1 MGRKYFLWGM
11 IIMEQDNKFATIL
24 SQFDWNRD
32 VAGIKSQLQDNQFFG
47 ESLEQY
53 KDFDALNKQLNT
65 SNADEFLSK
74 LSKDAQSPKKPYYR
88 KTYNNKEPKETRQQI
103 ADRFNQFINIVKG
116 IEPVI
121 SFALMPD
128 FLYENDQDKNNSSN
142 NFFSVN
148 NIKKIF
154 LDFAKHREQID
165 SSLDEKEKPLT
176 DDAKVHLVND
186 VLSDCYKM
194 LAIFYFGGVLSEKNL
209 NSHLKDL
216 ESIENDWNENI
227 IMPGGWETFC
237 YAVKRFFQSLV
248 SDTKRVSLKEA
259 ANEIQNIKKAKSVFD
274 KLKQTAD
281 CLHKDNEKDI

>member
-1 MGRKYFLWGM
+1 MLTGNNALRLFLK
-11 IIMEQDNKFATIL
+11 DFSL
-24 SQFDWNRD
+24 DRD
-32 VAGIKSQLQDNQFFG
+32 PKGIESQLNDSGF
-47 ESLEQY
+47 
-53 KDFDALNKQLNT
+53 LNGILRRKPNIFKQLNGLLKNNNK
-65 SNADEFLSK
+65 SGNLFLEK
-74 LSKDAQSPKKPYYR
+74 LEQDT
-88 KTYNNKEPKETRQQI
+88 TYNTKNLSDDKK
-103 ADRFNQFINIVKG
+103 RFNRFINIVKG

-142 NFFSVN
+142 NFFSVD

-259 ANEIQNIKKAKSVFD
+259 ANEIQNIKKAKVFD

>member
-11 IIMEQDNKFATIL
+11 IIMLPGDHALCLFLKF
-24 SQFDWNRD
+24 FDLNREPE
-32 VAGIKSQLQDNQFFG
+32 GIQSQL
-47 ESLEQY
+47 ESPELFINTVLSR
-53 KDFDALNKQLNT
+53 KSAIFDHLNKLLSDISKVKNC
-65 SNADEFLSK
+65 FLTG
-74 LSKDAQSPKKPYYR
+74 LQKD
-88 KTYNNKEPKETRQQI
+88 KTYNTENVSDDQK
-103 ADRFNQFINIVKG
+103 RFNRFINIVKG
-116 IEPVI
+116 IEPVN
-121 SFALMPD
+121 SFALMPELSD
-128 FLYENDQDKNNSSN
+128 ENDQDKNNDSDV
-142 NFFSVN
+142 FFSVN

-165 SSLDEKEKPLT
+165 SSLDEKQKPLT

-216 ESIENDWNENI
+216 ESIKNDLNENI
-227 IMPGGWETFC
+227 IMPGRWETFC
-237 YAVKRFFQSLV
+237 YAVKRFFQSLI

-259 ANEIQNIKKAKSVFD
+259 ENEIQNIKKAKSVFD

-281 CLHKDNEKDI
+281 CLHKDNEK

>member
-259 ANEIQNIKKAKSVFD
+259 ANEIQNIKKAKVFD

>member
-1 MGRKYFLWGM
+1 
-11 IIMEQDNKFATIL
+11 MEQDNKFATIL

-103 ADRFNQFINIVKG
+103 ANRFNQFINIVKG
-116 IEPVI
+116 IESPYN
-121 SFALMPD
+121 SSALLPD
-128 FLYENDQDKNNSSN
+128 FLDENDQDKNNSSN

-148 NIKKIF
+148 NIKEIF
-154 LDFAKHREQID
+154 LDFGTNREKID
-165 SSLDEKEKPLT
+165 SSSDKNKDSLT
-176 DDAKVHLVND
+176 DDDKVNLVND

-194 LAIFYFGGVLSEKNL
+194 LAIFYFGGVLSAKNL
-209 NSHLKDL
+209 NSRLKDL
-216 ESIENDWNENI
+216 ESIERDLNENI
-227 IMPGGWETFC
+227 ITPGRWETFC

-259 ANEIQNIKKAKSVFD
+259 ANEIQNIKKAEAESVFD
-274 KLKQTAD
+274 KLKQTTD
-281 CLHKDNEKDI
+281 LLHKDNEK